1 MEGWRGGTIGRVHI
15 TVADPRY
22 PSEQGEYNALY
33 ANLYEVI
40 ISGDK
45 SKLIVKPEQAIDVLR
60 LIELG
65 QKAAREERVVR
76 VNEL

>member
-1 MEGWRGGTIGRVHI
+1 MTKAGLGLAAGRGN
-15 TVADPRY
+15 ANSRY

-33 ANLYEVI
+33 ANLYDVI
-40 ISGDK
+40 STGDK

-65 QKAAREERVVR
+65 SKAAKEERLVR
-76 VNEL
+76 VNEA